1 MNIQKKLPPP
11 APLIASKTKE
21 VYTLWHKNLDNL
33 KKSDRMTLGYQI
45 DNYFLYLLEN
55 IFKALFTNNK
65 LEKLSL
71 VSNAITKNDL
81 IKFFLQLA
89 WEQKMINRE
98 YYTSLILLLDEIG
111 RMLGGWKKSIQE
123 KTLTK

>member
-1 MNIQKKLPPP
+1 
-11 APLIASKTKE
+11 
-21 VYTLWHKNLDNL
+21 
-33 KKSDRMTLGYQI
+33 MTLGYQI